1 MKMRKLKL
9 QVQLSVDGFN
19 AGPEGGMDWM
29 TWDWGD
35 DIKKYVNDL
44 GEECDTI
51 LLGRKMTD
59 GFVSHWEKAAKN
71 PGDPEYN
78 FAKKMVD
85 TPKVVFSKTID
96 KSPWNNTVIAKG
108 GLTDEINRLK
118 NRPGGDIIVYGGS
131 GFVTNLIKAGLI
143 DEYHLFI
150 NPAAIGRGMT
160 IFSGLEN
167 TMSLTL
173 KNSSAFGCGIVVLMY
188 IPK

>member
-1 MKMRKLKL
+1 MRKLKL
-9 QVQLSVDGFN
+9 QTQLSVDGFN

-44 GEECDTI
+44 HEECDTI

-59 GFVSHWEKAAKN
+59 GFVSHWEGILKN
-71 PGDPEYN
+71 PSDESYS

-85 TPKVVFSKTID
+85 YPKIVFTKKLD
-96 KSPWNNTVIAKG
+96 KSRWNNTEIAAG
-108 GLTDEINRLK
+108 DLK
-118 NRPGGDIIVYGGS
+118 EEVKKLKSKSGKDMIVYGGS
-131 GFVTNLIKAGLI
+131 GFVTSLIKEGLI

-167 TMSLTL
+167 TMSLKL
-173 KNSSAFGCGIVVLMY
+173 KSSTAYSCGIVALVYL
-188 IPK
+188 PK